1 MEEDTNNFPVYATFS
16 VFSGHLSCS
25 LRYSGCVFVN
35 IHIVL
40 QHLKG
45 SFVPEILILVPRY
58 IYSDENSI
66 YIITLPNKYITL
78 KIQYG
83 VY

>member
-1 MEEDTNNFPVYATFS
+1 MGEDTNNFPVYATFS

-25 LRYSGCVFVN
+25 LWYPGCVFVN
-35 IHIVL
+35 IHVVL
-40 QHLKG
+40 KLLKG

-58 IYSDENSI
+58 SDENNI

>member
-1 MEEDTNNFPVYATFS
+1 M
-16 VFSGHLSCS
+16 
-25 LRYSGCVFVN
+25 N
-35 IHIVL
+35 IHVVL
-40 QHLKG
+40 QLLKG

-58 IYSDENSI
+58 IYSDENNI